1 MNAVPEGVLQHVL
14 SMLSNARDVAA
25 CACACVCRPLT
36 RLRAVPPGA
45 RLPAERL

>member
-25 CACACVCRPLT
+25 CACVCRPLA